1 MSDLES
7 LRKRIA
13 EEEARLA
20 RVEKERNEALAKL
33 QELKDRLA
41 VEDSAPTPPKP
52 VPSDEAPSRSG
63 YLPQSRQPNPPA
75 SNRHRQPRS
84 GGAYPPGDSYSSGR
98 LILSESIR
106 AASEIPFE
114 VDLVE
119 KKPIPAGAKG
129 PRRK

>member
-20 RVEKERNEALAKL
+20 RVEKERDEAFAKL

-41 VEDSAPTPPKP
+41 VEDSAPIPSKP
-52 VPSDEAPSRSG
+52 IPSEW
-63 YLPQSRQPNPPA
+63 LT
-75 SNRHRQPRS
+75 
-84 GGAYPPGDSYSSGR
+84 SSER
-98 LILSESIR
+98 IR

-119 KKPIPAGAKG
+119 KKPIPTGAKG

>member
-1 MSDLES
+1 MPDPES

-20 RVEKERNEALAKL
+20 RVEKERDEALAKL
-33 QELKDRLA
+33 KELRDRLA
-41 VEDSAPTPPKP
+41 VEDSAPTPSK
-52 VPSDEAPSRSG
+52 
-63 YLPQSRQPNPPA
+63 PNP
-75 SNRHRQPRS
+75 SEWLT
-84 GGAYPPGDSYSSGR
+84 SSER
-98 LILSESIR
+98 IR

-119 KKPIPAGAKG
+119 KKPIPTGAKG

>member
-20 RVEKERNEALAKL
+20 RVEKERDKALAKL

-41 VEDSAPTPPKP
+41 VEDSAPIPPKP
-52 VPSDEAPSRSG
+52 VPSDCLPFPSKIPSRTEEF
-63 YLPQSRQPNPPA
+63 
-75 SNRHRQPRS
+75 
-84 GGAYPPGDSYSSGR
+84 SSGR
-98 LILSESIR
+98 LTFAESIR

-119 KKPIPAGAKG
+119 KKPFPTGAKG

>member
-7 LRKRIA
+7 LRKKIA

-20 RVEKERNEALAKL
+20 RVEKERTEAIAKL
-33 QELKDRLA
+33 QELKGRLA

-52 VPSDEAPSRSG
+52 VPSDSLPFPSEIPSSTEEF
-63 YLPQSRQPNPPA
+63 L
-75 SNRHRQPRS
+75 
-84 GGAYPPGDSYSSGR
+84 SGR
-98 LILSESIR
+98 LTLSESIR

-119 KKPIPAGAKG
+119 KSPQPRGAKN

>member
-1 MSDLES
+1 MSDPES
-7 LRKRIA
+7 LRRKIV

-20 RVEKERNEALAKL
+20 RVDKEREEALAKL

-41 VEDSAPTPPKP
+41 VEDSAPNPPKP
-52 VPSDEAPSRSG
+52 VPSEW
-63 YLPQSRQPNPPA
+63 LT
-75 SNRHRQPRS
+75 
-84 GGAYPPGDSYSSGR
+84 SSER
-98 LILSESIR
+98 IR

-119 KKPIPAGAKG
+119 KKPIPTGAKG

>member
-20 RVEKERNEALAKL
+20 RVEKERDEALAKL
-33 QELKDRLA
+33 RKLKDRLA
-41 VEDSAPTPPKP
+41 VEDSAPIPSKP
-52 VPSDEAPSRSG
+52 IPSEW
-63 YLPQSRQPNPPA
+63 LT
-75 SNRHRQPRS
+75 
-84 GGAYPPGDSYSSGR
+84 SSER
-98 LILSESIR
+98 IR

-119 KKPIPAGAKG
+119 KKPIPTGAKG

>member
-20 RVEKERNEALAKL
+20 
-33 QELKDRLA
+33 
-41 VEDSAPTPPKP
+41 VEDSAPIPSKP
-52 VPSDEAPSRSG
+52 IPSEWLPS
-63 YLPQSRQPNPPA
+63 
-75 SNRHRQPRS
+75 
-84 GGAYPPGDSYSSGR
+84 
-98 LILSESIR
+98 SERIR

-119 KKPIPAGAKG
+119 KSP
-129 PRRK
+129 

>member
-1 MSDLES
+1 MSDNCS
-7 LRKRIA
+7 LRQAIA
-13 EEEARLA
+13 EEETKLA
-20 RVEKERNEALAKL
+20 RIEKDREETLARL
-33 QELKDRLA
+33 QELKGWLA

-84 GGAYPPGDSYSSGR
+84 GGAYPPGDSYSAGR

-114 VDLVE
+114 LDLVE
-119 KKPIPAGAKG
+119 KKPFPTGAKG

>member
-7 LRKRIA
+7 LRKKIA

-20 RVEKERNEALAKL
+20 RIEKERDEALAKL

-52 VPSDEAPSRSG
+52 IP
-63 YLPQSRQPNPPA
+63 
-75 SNRHRQPRS
+75 
-84 GGAYPPGDSYSSGR
+84 SGR
-98 LILSESIR
+98 LTFSERIR

-119 KKPIPAGAKG
+119 KKPFPTGAKD

>member
-13 EEEARLA
+13 GEEARLA
-20 RVEKERNEALAKL
+20 RINKEREEALAKL

-41 VEDSAPTPPKP
+41 VEDCAPIPPKP
-52 VPSDEAPSRSG
+52 VPPEW
-63 YLPQSRQPNPPA
+63 LT
-75 SNRHRQPRS
+75 
-84 GGAYPPGDSYSSGR
+84 SSER
-98 LILSESIR
+98 IR

-119 KKPIPAGAKG
+119 KKPFPTGAKG

>member
-20 RVEKERNEALAKL
+20 RVEKERDEALAKL

-41 VEDSAPTPPKP
+41 VEDSAPIPPKP
-52 VPSDEAPSRSG
+52 IPSDSLPF
-63 YLPQSRQPNPPA
+63 PQS
-75 SNRHRQPRS
+75 RS
-84 GGAYPPGDSYSSGR
+84 GGAYPPGDSFSSGR
-98 LILSESIR
+98 LTLSESIR

-119 KKPIPAGAKG
+119 KKPFPTGAKG